1 MSERFK
7 AKRLPIR
14 WIFLVI
20 FALAFWLRF
29 EFCEHPIAN
38 PKQPREKAAETLPEK
53 TTP

>member
-38 PKQPREKAAETLPEK
+38 PGPSTEKSAPEK
-53 TTP
+53 TGP